1 MENPFPRSLPGLD
14 LEVNYAIRIGE
25 SKTGEMADIPRFL
38 GAFSWKRHG
47 DKRACYQD
55 ITL

>member
-1 MENPFPRSLPGLD
+1 MENPFTRSLPGLD

-47 DKRACYQD
+47 DKRACYQE